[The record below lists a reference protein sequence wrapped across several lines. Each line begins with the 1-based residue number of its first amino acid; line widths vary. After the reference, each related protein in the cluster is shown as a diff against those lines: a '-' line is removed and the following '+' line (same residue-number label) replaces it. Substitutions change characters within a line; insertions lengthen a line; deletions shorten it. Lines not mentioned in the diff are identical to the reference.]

1 MNKNNKKTEIEYSIN
16 YLTCVLEK
24 LKTKID
30 ESDEY
35 NKAYNSLLVKR
46 ATLRQK
52 LAQSGSNKL
61 LNFVN
66 ENLKLLKFSRKEKL
80 ICDYFSTPVV

>member
-1 MNKNNKKTEIEYSIN
+1 MNKNKKTEIECSIN

-30 ESDEY
+30 DNDEY
-35 NKAYNSLLVKR
+35 NRVYNSLLVKR
-46 ATLRQK
+46 AILRQK
-52 LAQSGSNKL
+52 LSQDKTGRMFDVLFN
-61 LNFVN
+61 
-66 ENLKLLKFSRKEKL
+66 NLQLAFGKKEKL